1 MIRGTIRFRG
11 YAEVIGAFLDLGL
24 LETNI
29 KIDQKMCIIQLLE
42 EKIKDQPEKLKN
54 ISKNELKKAIS
65 LVPDLM
71 INLNIFKFVNK
82 VTENENWVLMSPEQ
96 RIDRIRIILDGFNHL
111 KLFHKGTFLNPHET
125 ILKSLVEHLE
135 KYLQLQEKDQDFIIM
150 IIEIEAIFENTME
163 KKYKF

>member
-42 EKIKDQPEKLKN
+42 EKIKDQPEQLKN
-54 ISKNELKKAIS
+54 ISKDELKKAIS

-82 VTENENWVLMSPEQ
+82 VTENEKW
-96 RIDRIRIILDGFNHL
+96 I
-111 KLFHKGTFLNPHET
+111 
-125 ILKSLVEHLE
+125 
-135 KYLQLQEKDQDFIIM
+135 
-150 IIEIEAIFENTME
+150 
-163 KKYKF
+163 